1 MRRLIVI
8 TATALLCLVT
18 NLTAQ
23 EVVDRLPRGWQPQT
37 SFPMAW
43 SGEGDF
49 EAWRTTAREK
59 IVELM
64 GLAPTEPSSTSYR
77 TLASERRDGYTAHKI
92 EFEISRNNFVRAY
105 LLVPDG
111 EGPFPALVAL
121 HDHGAKFSIGK
132 EKMIRPIAESP
143 EVVAEAEEWVGKNYD
158 GIFTGDWF
166 ASQGYVVLA
175 IDALMWGNRGEGE
188 DGRQTRYDTQ
198 QAVASNCLKL
208 GTTLVGII
216 TWDDLRSIDFLA
228 AQEFVAADR
237 IGLYGHSMGGHRA
250 WMAAALSDKVRAV
263 TSVCWMATSEALLQS
278 GNNELKGGSAF
289 SMQIPMVSRWLDNPD
304 IASLACPRAALFIS
318 GTEDKLFPAG
328 VREAYEKM
336 ALVWQSQGAEEMFHY
351 SLYPSP
357 HYFGTQ
363 MQQEVADFFARHLS
377 K

>member
-1 MRRLIVI
+1 MKRLLTI
-8 TATALLCLVT
+8 TIATLLSAATLS
-18 NLTAQ
+18 AQ
-23 EVVDRLPRGWQPQT
+23 EVVGKLPRGWEPQT
-37 SFPMAW
+37 SYPMAW

-49 EAWRTTAREK
+49 EAWRKEARAK
-59 IVELM
+59 VVELM
-64 GLAPTEPSSTSYR
+64 GLAPAAPTSTDYQVV
-77 TLASERRDGYTAHKI
+77 ASERREGYTAHKI
-92 EFEISRNNFVRAY
+92 EFEISANNPVRAY

-143 EVVAEAEEWVGKNYD
+143 EVVAEAEEWLTKCYD
-158 GIFTGDWF
+158 GVWTGDWF

-175 IDALMWGNRGEGE
+175 IDALMWGNRGEGT
-188 DGRQTRYDTQ
+188 DGRETRYDTQ

-208 GTTLVGII
+208 GTSLVGII

-228 AQEFVAADR
+228 AQEFVSADR

-250 WMAAALSDKVRAV
+250 WMAAALSDKVSAV
-263 TSVCWMATSEALLQS
+263 ASVCWMATSDALLAA

-289 SMQIPMVSRWLDNPD
+289 AMQIPMVSRWLDNPD

-328 VREAYEKM
+328 VEEAYEKM
-336 ALVWQSQGAEEMFHY
+336 ARVWHSQDADGMFHY

-357 HYFGTQ
+357 HYFDKT
-363 MQQEVADFFARHLS
+363 MQQEVADFFARNLLR
-377 K
+377 

>member
-1 MRRLIVI
+1 MKRLLTI
-8 TATALLCLVT
+8 TIATLLAAATLS
-18 NLTAQ
+18 AQ
-23 EVVDRLPRGWQPQT
+23 EVVGKMPRGWEPQT
-37 SFPMAW
+37 SYPMAW

-49 EAWRTTAREK
+49 EEWRTEARAK
-59 IVELM
+59 VVELM
-64 GLAPTEPSSTSYR
+64 GLAPAAPTSTDY
-77 TLASERRDGYTAHKI
+77 LVVASERREGYTAHKI
-92 EFEISRNNFVRAY
+92 EFEISANNPVRAY

-143 EVVAEAEEWVGKNYD
+143 EVVAEAEEWLTKCYD
-158 GIFTGDWF
+158 GVWTGDWF

-175 IDALMWGNRGEGE
+175 IDALMWGNRGEGT
-188 DGRQTRYDTQ
+188 DGRETRYDTQ
-198 QAVASNCLKL
+198 QALASNCLKL
-208 GTTLVGII
+208 GTSLVGII

-250 WMAAALSDKVRAV
+250 WMAAALSDKVSAV
-263 TSVCWMATSEALLQS
+263 ASVCWMATSDALLAA

-289 SMQIPMVSRWLDNPD
+289 AMQIPMVSRWLDNPD

-328 VREAYEKM
+328 VEEAYEKM
-336 ALVWQSQGAEEMFHY
+336 SRVWHSQDAEGMFHY

-357 HYFGTQ
+357 HYFNKT
-363 MQQEVADFFARHLS
+363 MQQEVADFFARNLLR
-377 K
+377 